1 MVNDDL
7 VIKTYLIEP
16 AGFPERALCVW
27 SEAFCDGAD
36 IEPPPEEISEEWFNE
51 TFPNPYEAA
60 RSTFFGD
67 TYDKSWDGWV
77 RLNAYGNLDLL
88 DFYDIKNEIYA
99 VLDKLVP
106 FANQHREL
114 IGEAGE
120 FLNKRDAD
128 DLAGIRPL
136 EVTWD
141 EYNEAE
147 NVLFP
152 LIPVDGVLE
161 KFGCTSGFAVGE
173 PADTVDGR
181 NVYWTYGEKDGRFY
195 YLGLYPA
202 IEPDFNRKR
211 KTAKKKPVAA
221 KNAKKTVRGKIS
233 AIGKART
240 AKTKNARLR
249 K

>member
-27 SEAFCDGAD
+27 SEAYCDGAD

-67 TYDKSWDGWV
+67 REGSWDGWV
-77 RLNAYGNLDLL
+77 RLDGCGNLDLL
-88 DFYDIKNEIYA
+88 DFYEVRDEIYA
-99 VLDKLVP
+99 VLKKLIS

-120 FLNKRDAD
+120 FLDKRDAD
-128 DLAGIRPL
+128 DRAGILPL
-136 EVTWD
+136 EVTMD
-141 EYNEAE
+141 EYEEEMNE
-147 NVLFP
+147 LP
-152 LIPVDGVLE
+152 PVHPPDWVLE
-161 KFGCTSGFAVGE
+161 KFGCTDGFGVGE
-173 PADTVDGR
+173 AMDIVDGEFLFS
-181 NVYWTYGEKDGRFY
+181 TYGEKDGRYY

-202 IEPDFNRKR
+202 IDPLRNQNRKR

-221 KNAKKTVRGKIS
+221 KNTKKTVRGKIS
-233 AIGKART
+233 GFGK